1 MNSVRPEHRL
11 LALALPVGGEET
23 AREIRGLCAG
33 PMDWDYLL
41 DAGYRLGARAQLG
54 DAIRGAGADA
64 PERVRAACQEAL
76 TRGVMRFIV
85 ATRVMG
91 ELRRALHGAG
101 IRFLVLKGLP
111 LASEI
116 YRQPGLRPIGD
127 LDILVTPGDL
137 DTALGVFRG
146 LGYEMPAGS
155 LPLDFYRRH
164 HFHLTLLK
172 DGWYGMPV
180 ELHWD
185 TQPYFSLSRIP
196 PAEFWA
202 SARPLRVEGLE
213 LMVPGRDEA
222 FLYLAQH
229 LMRHVLSFG
238 PRTRDDPVGA
248 LLEPARR
255 GRLAWIADLALLA
268 RSRPGLDWD
277 RVGALS
283 GRWGLEPELAGLR
296 GYLARGGLW
305 PAGARDHGGHE
316 PDVER
321 GPGIVARAGEMFPR
335 LTRPITALQM
345 RPILALRLLHFACPG
360 GRWIRWRYGLGES
373 SGAVRASWYALVHAL
388 GTMGRAARMAAA
400 IAGFRLSAAGRRA
413 GEARVQDARRGPAN
427 VPDGRIG
434 ARG

>member
-1 MNSVRPEHRL
+1 MSLVRPEHRL
-11 LALALPVGGEET
+11 LALALPVGGEEA

-33 PMDWDYLL
+33 PMDWEYLL

-54 DAIRGAGADA
+54 DAIRGAGAA
-64 PERVRAACQEAL
+64 VPEGVRSECQEAL

-85 ATRVMG
+85 ATRVMDD
-91 ELRRALHGAG
+91 LRRALHVAG
-101 IRFLVLKGLP
+101 VRFLVLKGLS

-127 LDILVTPGDL
+127 LDILVAPGDL
-137 DTALGVFRG
+137 DKALGALRG

-155 LPLDFYRRH
+155 LPVYFYRRH

-196 PAEFWA
+196 SGEFWA
-202 SARPLRVEGLE
+202 SARLLGVEGLE
-213 LMVPGRDEA
+213 LMVPGREET

-229 LMRHVLSFG
+229 LMRHILSFG
-238 PRTRDDPVGA
+238 TRTQEDPVGA

-283 GRWGLEPELAGLR
+283 RRWGLEPELAGLR
-296 GYLARGGLW
+296 EYLARAGLW
-305 PAGARDHGGHE
+305 PAGARDHGRQE
-316 PDVER
+316 TDFER
-321 GPGIVARAGEMFPR
+321 GPGIAARAGEMFPR
-335 LTRPITALQM
+335 LTRPIPALQM

-360 GRWIRWRYGLGES
+360 ARWIRWRYELGER
-373 SGAVRASWYALVHAL
+373 SGGGRVAWFALVHAL
-388 GTMGRAARMAAA
+388 ATMGRAARMAAA
-400 IAGFRLSAAGRRA
+400 IAGFRLSAAGRRP
-413 GEARVQDARRGPAN
+413 GEARVQDARRGRAN
-427 VPDGRIG
+427 VQNGRIG

>member
-1 MNSVRPEHRL
+1 MTTVRPEHRL
-11 LALALPVGGEET
+11 LALALPVGGEE
-23 AREIRGLCAG
+23 ASREIRGVCAG

-41 DAGYRLGARAQLG
+41 DAAYRLGARAQLG
-54 DAIRGAGADA
+54 DAIRGAGAIVPA
-64 PERVRAACQEAL
+64 GVRAACQEAL
-76 TRGVMRFIV
+76 TRGVMRFMV
-85 ATRVMG
+85 AARVM
-91 ELRRALHGAG
+91 EDLRRALHGVG

-127 LDILVTPGDL
+127 LDILVAPGDL
-137 DTALGVFRG
+137 DRALGVLRG

-155 LPLDFYRRH
+155 LSVEFYRRH

-202 SARPLRVEGLE
+202 SARPLGMEGLD
-213 LMVPGRDEA
+213 LVVPGREET

-238 PRTRDDPVGA
+238 ANTREDPVGA

-283 GRWGLEPELAGLR
+283 RRWGLEPEIAGLR
-296 GYLARGGLW
+296 GYLARAGLW
-305 PAGARDHGGHE
+305 PVGVGDDAGQETDF
-316 PDVER
+316 ER
-321 GPGIVARAGEMFPR
+321 GPGMAARAGEMFPR

-345 RPILALRLLHFACPG
+345 RPILALRLLRFAFPG
-360 GRWIRWRYGLGES
+360 GRWIRWRYGLEER
-373 SGAVRASWYALVHAL
+373 SGGGRAAWFALAHAL

-400 IAGFRLSAAGRRA
+400 IARFRLSAAGRRP
-413 GEARVQDARRGPAN
+413 GEVRMQDARRGRTN
-427 VPDGRIG
+427 VRDGRIG